1 MLDPTKR
8 RKYVFAALDYDLDGG
23 GPETFI
29 GRTARGLASGLWQ
42 NDCQMPAPIK
52 SAEEIEGDVQ
62 AWLTQHP
69 ELPTSDGVVEI
80 REDGSVVWDQDGM
93 RRIERALSAG
103 SGTMLADACAKL
115 KRR

>member
-1 MLDPTKR
+1 MLNPTKR

-23 GPETFI
+23 GPEMFT
-29 GRTARGLASGLWQ
+29 GATARGLASGLW
-42 NDCQMPAPIK
+42 NYDCQMPASIK

-80 REDGSVVWDQDGM
+80 REDGSAVWDQDGM
-93 RRIERALSAG
+93 RRIERALSTG

-115 KRR
+115 KRL